1 MKSGACNCKA
11 GANGR
16 CKHIDALLYKILD
29 FTESKVNEIPPDLTC
44 TERPQQWH
52 IPRSNSSKDELVLL
66 DELLVIKHDY
76 EADKTKKK
84 NAVRTHRKMEKQM
97 YDAAPSFARK
107 INEHQMKQFSVDL
120 KAAKT
125 KNRPMLIDLLEGN
138 ECKPIVT
145 QDITL
150 MENWDNILKDHD
162 YCCHSN
168 GKRQNEM
175 ESIIE
180 PLDAKFDNRFCLS
193 HCEAVEVDA
202 PDSERFVTEGD
213 NQEYTQSLPPEN
225 QSIYTSLSYIEK
237 HTISEWTFPE
247 SFPDDY
253 DLNEE
258 NFRKVCTDFVGK
270 LSITETEISEI
281 EV

>member
-1 MKSGACNCKA
+1 
-11 GANGR
+11 
-16 CKHIDALLYKILD
+16 
-29 FTESKVNEIPPDLTC
+29 
-44 TERPQQWH
+44 
-52 IPRSNSSKDELVLL
+52 
-66 DELLVIKHDY
+66 
-76 EADKTKKK
+76 
-84 NAVRTHRKMEKQM
+84 
-97 YDAAPSFARK
+97 
-107 INEHQMKQFSVDL
+107 
-120 KAAKT
+120 
-125 KNRPMLIDLLEGN
+125 MLIDLLQGN

-150 MENWDNILKDHD
+150 RENWDNILKDHD

-175 ESIIE
+175 GHADSGIDIPCKIIKMESVIE
-180 PLDAKFDNRFCLS
+180 PLDANFDNRFCLS

-202 PDSERFVTEGD
+202 PDSERSVTEDD

-225 QSIYTSLSYIEK
+225 PSIYTSFSYIEK
-237 HTISEWTFPE
+237 HTICEWTFPE

-281 EV
+281 KYKQGVSLKIHSGSNTDVHE